1 MKNKLSNVELYEI
14 VKSRFI
20 DFWES
25 LSYKKVKWDI
35 NVIVLLICKKKKL
48 LNQKNYFYRVF
59 FMFIDFGE
67 DLEYWKKIYKKENVL
82 LFVKF
87 NYFLSKY
94 GYNVECYSDS
104 ESSGEEN
111 G

>member
-1 MKNKLSNVELYEI
+1 MKNKLSNAELYEI
-14 VKSRFI
+14 VKSRLT

-35 NVIVLLICKKKKL
+35 NAIVLLIRKKKKL
-48 LNQKNYFYRVF
+48 LNQKNHFHRVF
-59 FMFIDFGE
+59 PMLIDFGE
-67 DLEYWKKIYKKENVL
+67 DLEYWKKTYKKENAL
-82 LFVKF
+82 SLVKF
-87 NYFLSKY
+87 NYLPSKY
-94 GYNVECYSDS
+94 GHNAECHSDS